1 MRNLYAQIALA
12 DTLLAG
18 NYYISDMIMRK
29 DDRNMGTY
37 DIKNG
42 FRQKR
47 IEPDRESEIQTIDQ
61 LTVRILDYGLK
72 NIKKFKLFLS
82 F

>member
-1 MRNLYAQIALA
+1 MAFVRR
-12 DTLLAG
+12 G
-18 NYYISDMIMRK
+18 
-29 DDRNMGTY
+29 
-37 DIKNG
+37 
-42 FRQKR
+42 